1 MGGQLGESTLM
12 ALKPIEYLQP
22 LHIRYKVE

>member
-12 ALKPIEYLQP
+12 ALKSIENLQP